1 MDDLRIIE
9 ALLFSCEDI
18 LTQKKVDLC
27 FDDLNSPDLDKTV
40 KILNT

>member
-27 FDDLNSPDLDKTV
+27 FDNLKPPELDKLL
-40 KILNT
+40 KF